1 MNSLMSSTFLR
12 FGPGAVSVSRWTAR
26 LSWILLCAQTALS
39 VGSARE
45 PDAVFNVWSGKPPG
59 DLVISGPE
67 RKVEGRPRPFYQL
80 TGIAVPSVSVFLPPP
95 GKRNGTA
102 VLVCPGGA
110 MQRVAYEHE
119 GMEVAE
125 WLNTLEYS
133 VFVLKYRAPA
143 PALEASR
150 DAQRALSYIRQHAAD
165 WAIDPGSIGVLGF
178 SAGGEIAAWLGLHA
192 EKRLYDPMDSTDAV
206 SCRPDFVGAIYTG
219 GILMPRGGGL
229 KEPLA
234 SQVRSGLPSFFIAHA
249 FDDASEN
256 SLHLALALKRGRVP
270 TELHL
275 YEEGGHGAGSRRT
288 GVPFSGWKDRFGD
301 WLGSHGLADSTA
313 IRGVAHGITEA
324 FAAGNPPPRFLSS
337 MTGGSLDEAYRVQRR
352 VVRELARRDPVA
364 GYKGAAASAAA
375 QTALG
380 VDRPLAGVVFRA
392 GRLDAST
399 AHVLELKPG
408 HDIVVETEIGYLT
421 SVDLSYEILNDEQA
435 KGAVESIVPII
446 ELPRS
451 YPANPPFKAPD
462 LVAMNIGSE
471 RYIVGKPVK
480 AEGRSPDGIAV
491 SLRRDGQVLH
501 ETTGGSVKGGQW
513 GNLRQVLNEIT
524 RHGYTIPAGSVIL
537 GGALGKI
544 HPGQSGRY
552 VADYGEYGRIEFEIR
567 KSDR

>member
-1 MNSLMSSTFLR
+1 MNSPISFPSIR
-12 FGPGAVSVSRWTAR
+12 FGSGASLVLRWTAW
-26 LSWILLCAQTALS
+26 LGLVCLCLQTT
-39 VGSARE
+39 VPTGSARE
-45 PDAVFNVWSGKPPG
+45 PDAVFHVWSGKPPG
-59 DLVISGPE
+59 DLVITGPE

-80 TGIAVPSVSVFLPPP
+80 TGIAVPSVSVFLPPL

-102 VLVCPGGA
+102 VLVCPGGG

-125 WLNTLEYS
+125 WLNSMEYS

-192 EKRLYDPMDSTDAV
+192 EKRLYDPIDSTDTV
-206 SCRPDFVGAIYTG
+206 SCRPDFVGAIYSG
-219 GILMPRGGGL
+219 GLLVPGGGGL

-256 SLHLALALKRGRVP
+256 SLQLALALKRGRVP
-270 TELHL
+270 AELHL
-275 YEEGGHGAGSRRT
+275 YEEGGHGAGPRRT

-301 WLGSHGLADSTA
+301 WLGSHGFADSAT
-313 IRGVAHGITEA
+313 IRGVADGILGA
-324 FAAGNPPPRFLSS
+324 FAAGNPPPRFVSAS
-337 MTGGSLDEAYRVQRR
+337 AGGSLDDAYRVQRR
-352 VVRELARRDPVA
+352 VVRELARRDPIA
-364 GYKGAAASAAA
+364 GFKGAAASAAA

-380 VDRPLAGVVFRA
+380 LDRPLAGVVFRA
-392 GRLDAST
+392 GRLDSST
-399 AHVLELKPG
+399 PQVLELKPG
-408 HDIVVETEIGYLT
+408 HDIAVETEVGYLT
-421 SVDLSYEILNDEQA
+421 SVDLSYEVLNDEQA

-462 LVAMNIGSE
+462 LVSMNIGSE

-501 ETTGGSVKGGQW
+501 ETTGGTVKGGQW

-544 HPGQSGRY
+544 HPGKSGSY

-567 KSDR
+567 QRDP